1 MLKLVKF
8 EENSQ
13 YGYDMTKP
21 LATDYFKQ
29 EKPTLKDFNMSL
41 ETVSLEDKT
50 GHLIVVD
57 IGLEAR
63 KLIYDELYTPI
74 FKKQKILDSSEKSVF
89 QLSENIRMGKIFEM
103 LPFKGTKKVTPL
115 CSKKFSFGFT
125 SSA

>member
-1 MLKLVKF
+1 
-8 EENSQ
+8 
-13 YGYDMTKP
+13 MTKP

-41 ETVSLEDKT
+41 ETLSLEDKN
-50 GHLIVVD
+50 GHLIVVGIRLD
-57 IGLEAR
+57 AR

-74 FKKQKILDSSEKSVF
+74 FKKQKILDSFEKSVF